1 MFVYRGNLLCTFAAK
16 YAEHTMNGQD
26 ADVSEKVKV
35 GLSLNG
41 HTVPEISKQK
51 MDIKDS
57 LDENSKETKIVI
69 EIIEDPWTLPELADT
84 STPWKGKEF
93 KRNNRDKSVLLVS
106 VTNIYELKQLINS
119 SHA

>member
-1 MFVYRGNLLCTFAAK
+1 MHFAAK
-16 YAEHTMNGQD
+16 YAEHTTNGQD

-51 MDIKDS
+51 MDG

-69 EIIEDPWTLPELADT
+69 DIIEDPWTLPELADT

-93 KRNNRDKSVLLVS
+93 KRNNREKSVLLVS
-106 VTNIYELKQLINS
+106 VTNIY
-119 SHA
+119 